1 MAIIP
6 RANPGQVQTDLV
18 GIGARNETR
27 VSNAASDAINAGTQ
41 AAVQGLTAFAKV
53 SQRSQ
58 DKADIAGYQ
67 EAQREG
73 DAWEEMTNDPNNPK
87 GFYSYKGRDALG
99 LKDALLPEFDKRFAE
114 IGAKLSPRAQEKFK
128 EYADGRRHA
137 IATSANSYATREYD
151 GWRDANSKAWETGQ
165 RNNIGRAYQS
175 GSEDEAVKLLGGA
188 LETMAAESIA
198 EGRPMAELTNRQAAF
213 TSDVHAS
220 ILNGMLVSDP
230 MKAREYFDTH
240 KDELLEN
247 VRPGLEAKVQ
257 VYGDDAR
264 AEKVAEE
271 SVAGV
276 RVTREAPSDYA
287 EYRRRLE
294 SGGNNNAKNPNSSA
308 TGADQFVRDTWL
320 GMVRKVRPVW
330 ADAMSEEQV
339 LSARTDPHKSAE
351 MAAALDGEN
360 TAALQRAGVA
370 VTNETLY
377 AAHHFGAAG
386 GVKFG
391 QAAGDTPMAAILSPA
406 AIKAN
411 PYLADMTKAETV
423 ANWSRRAGGKAT
435 AKAPPATLGE
445 AIALVRADPRLDTP
459 QLRKAAETKV
469 RSRWQVM
476 EADKIDAKNAS
487 LGRANLAIETADPAT
502 PLRQILGG
510 DFEAMAMAGY
520 VDSFEKRLTERRTGV
535 TVASNPNVVAAME
548 EGIYRARAGGEAAQA
563 ALRAMNPYDPTLQL
577 APADQKRL
585 GEAKLALLSGDAKQ
599 IAKAATEAEF
609 GLVIRQYRTQQMKLT
624 DEAVKKDEGKRNQAI
639 EFDQSM
645 RAWRDEFTQA
655 NDRAPTYLEVRKQAD
670 TLTLSA
676 LSFDVPGRM
685 FGTNTESVADLQIPA
700 DMQPLIVEALQSE
713 GVPVTGQAVANKWRA
728 YLRQQAK

>member
-6 RANPGQVQTDLV
+6 RANPGNVQTDLV
-18 GIGARNETR
+18 GIGARNEAR
-27 VSNAASDAINAGTQ
+27 VSYAGANAIGEATR
-41 AAVQGLTAFAKV
+41 AVQQGLGAVAQYAEKEA
-53 SQRSQ
+53 Q
-58 DKADIAGYQ
+58 KADISGFQ
-67 EAQREG
+67 ESQRKL
-73 DAWEEMTNDPNNPK
+73 DAWEETTNDPNNPK

-99 LKDALLPEFDKRFAE
+99 LKDALLPDFDKTASE

-240 KDELLEN
+240 KDELLPET
-247 VRPGLEAKVQ
+247 RTTAEAKVQ
-257 VYGDDAR
+257 VYGDDAEMDQVVQEHGSGR
-264 AEKVAEE
+264 VQVPMGSSDHSNVQTKLGALGDQHGFETTSTTRSKAENDKV
-271 SVAGV
+271 
-276 RVTREAPSDYA
+276 
-287 EYRRRLE
+287 
-294 SGGNNNAKNPNSSA
+294 GG
-308 TGADQFVRDTWL
+308 
-320 GMVRKVRPVW
+320 
-330 ADAMSEEQV
+330 
-339 LSARTDPHKSAE
+339 
-351 MAAALDGEN
+351 
-360 TAALQRAGVA
+360 
-370 VTNETLY
+370 VTNSQHLSGTARDY
-377 AAHHFGAAG
+377 S
-386 GVKFG
+386 VKG
-391 QAAGDTPMAAILSPA
+391 KSPA
-406 AIKAN
+406 QVAAFASA
-411 PYLADMTKAETV
+411 LKAEGFEVITRDHGTGPHV
-423 ANWSRRAGGKAT
+423 HAELPGNRKAVQRQ
-435 AKAPPATLGE
+435 PPATLGE
-445 AIALVRADPRLDTP
+445 YIESVRNDPRANTP
-459 QLRKAAETKV
+459 LKKKTAETKA
-469 RSRWQVM
+469 RNDWQVR
-476 EADKIDAKNAS
+476 EADKLGAKSAS
-487 LGRANLAIETADPAT
+487 LERANLAIETADPAT

-510 DFEAMAMAGY
+510 DFEAMAMAGH
-520 VDSFEKRLTERRTGV
+520 VDSFERRLTERRTGV

-577 APADQKRL
+577 APDDRKRL

-599 IAKAATEAEF
+599 VAKAATEAEV
-609 GLVIRQYRTQQMKLT
+609 GLVIRQYRTQQLGLT
-624 DEAVKKDEGKRNQAI
+624 DEAVKKDPAKQAQAI
-639 EFDQSM
+639 TFDQSM
-645 RAWRDEFTQA
+645 RAWRAEFSQA
-655 NDRAPTYLEVRKQAD
+655 NDREPTYLEVRKQAD

-676 LSFDVPGRM
+676 LSFDVPGRV

-713 GVPVTGQAVANKWRA
+713 GVPITGQAVANKWRA